1 MYMKTITKFYEPPVT
16 VEQELVAEGVL
27 CSSLKDTTVDD
38 YYYKEFEW

>member
-1 MYMKTITKFYEPPVT
+1 MKTITKFYESPVT

-38 YYYKEFEW
+38 YDYKEFEW